1 MSRAFGHHGHV
12 GPSSVVNPAAWADI
26 TIQLIFMEAAG
37 YWESL
42 LKDEGLIAKDAA
54 LPPKVIPANQ

>member
-1 MSRAFGHHGHV
+1 MVFSRK
-12 GPSSVVNPAAWADI
+12 PRADI
-26 TIQLIFMEAAG
+26 TIQLTFMEAAG